1 MPQSAATHLAPRYAG
16 IEREGVRTGTLA
28 TLIIQMT
35 RQKPT
40 FAKNS
45 TLASK
50 ESPPGPLRHIA
61 LLLVHALE
69 DAVEAADKGPGRQRH
84 AEY

>member
-1 MPQSAATHLAPRYAG
+1 MSEMKEKNR
-16 IEREGVRTGTLA
+16 
-28 TLIIQMT
+28 
-35 RQKPT
+35 T

-45 TLASK
+45 TLPSK
-50 ESPPGPLRHIA
+50 DSPPGPLRHIA